1 MNVILSVPLP
11 TMSYPAEYSPP
22 TACLSKNTGVLYPSS
37 TPSMWIVSRLMV
49 MPFHP
54 RRMAPLGEPQAF
66 FKPSRLTWSA
76 VGVIVGSLK
85 MALSLAPAAM
95 TSRRTRSAVSSRFFA
110 RRSKNSHALVS
121 TWGSINASG

>member
-1 MNVILSVPLP
+1 
-11 TMSYPAEYSPP
+11 
-22 TACLSKNTGVLYPSS
+22 
-37 TPSMWIVSRLMV
+37 MWIVSRLMV

-85 MALSLAPAAM
+85 MAFRRAPASM
-95 TSRRTRSAVSSRFFA
+95 TSFNTWSAVSSRFFA

-121 TWGSINASG
+121 TCGRTHRSRMSSMV